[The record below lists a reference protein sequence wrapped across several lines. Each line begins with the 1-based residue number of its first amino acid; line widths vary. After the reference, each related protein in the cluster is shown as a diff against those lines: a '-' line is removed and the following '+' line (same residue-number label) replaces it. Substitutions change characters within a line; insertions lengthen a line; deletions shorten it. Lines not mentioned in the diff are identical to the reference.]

1 MTSFIESTLYLNEGK
16 ERLHACLHCSIRQG
30 NKWWYYYELLLTRSN
45 WTVVNEQENNC
56 ACTEHWNGISFEINT
71 EFWEMVEGCLFR

>member
-56 ACTEHWNGISFEINT
+56 AALSTGM
-71 EFWEMVEGCLFR
+71 EFPLKLTQNSGKW